1 MYAQIAFGLLALYG
15 GYMGANAK
23 KEGATANADE
33 YDILA
38 AQTNIDKHWNA
49 YQRNYMTEQVKLN
62 QLASGIKKA
71 GMAGLIGQKTIGGM
85 EAEGGA
91 SGAMLGVGTTNEK
104 IVNQHIQNSSQQ
116 LAIMQETN
124 EKLTNIQQN
133 AVAVNKMEDYKAEQR
148 IAQLTRAANS
158 IRAGADSA
166 FYAGMIGAFSNAG
179 SAYLASGG
187 DFKDEPG
194 TGLWDMW
201 FTT

>member
-23 KEGATANADE
+23 KKGALTNADE
-33 YDILA
+33 YDLLA
-38 AQTNIDKHWNA
+38 KETELTKKWNA
-49 YQRNYMTEQVKLN
+49 NQRNYMTEQVKLN
-62 QLASGIKKA
+62 TLKSGMDKA
-71 GMAGLIGQKTIGGM
+71 AMAGLHGVKTIGSM
-85 EAEGGA
+85 EAEGGS

-104 IVNQHIQNSSQQ
+104 IINQHIQNSSQQ
-116 LAIMQETN
+116 LAIMQETG

-148 IAQLTRAANS
+148 IAQLSRAANS

-179 SAYLASGG
+179 SAYIGAGG

>member
-23 KEGATANADE
+23 KTGALGNADE
-33 YDILA
+33 YDLLA
-38 AQTNIDKHWNA
+38 KETELTKKWNA
-49 YQRNYMTEQVKLN
+49 NQRNYMTEQVKLN
-62 QLASGIKKA
+62 TLQSGMDKA
-71 GMAGLIGQKTIGGM
+71 AMAGLHGIKTIGSM
-85 EAEGGA
+85 EAEGGS

-104 IVNQHIQNSSQQ
+104 IVNQHIQNASQQ
-116 LAIMQETN
+116 LSIMQETG

-148 IAQLTRAANS
+148 IAQLTRAARS
-158 IRAGADSA
+158 IRSGADSA

-179 SAYLASGG
+179 SAYLSAGG
-187 DFKDEPG
+187 NFKDEPD

-201 FTT
+201 YS